1 MDYPVQRTS
10 ISYCKHEGLGQIK
23 KNLSKIATTKVRICN
38 KVEKHSER
46 VRGTRFDVNFILLWW
61 LPEKLNVSSLITSL
75 FHNIVSCILDV
86 LAVNLNHYFAI
97 KSFEFKLM
105 YSVYLF
111 NVANINNCQIQF
123 KTVISNNSAT
133 PITKF
138 SQFKQLQLIYM
149 LIQVCLWLDVMLIN
163 ILV

>member
-1 MDYPVQRTS
+1 
-10 ISYCKHEGLGQIK
+10 
-23 KNLSKIATTKVRICN
+23 
-38 KVEKHSER
+38 
-46 VRGTRFDVNFILLWW
+46 
-61 LPEKLNVSSLITSL
+61 
-75 FHNIVSCILDV
+75 
-86 LAVNLNHYFAI
+86 
-97 KSFEFKLM
+97 M

-123 KTVISNNSAT
+123 KTVIYNNSAT